1 VNDLLTLGWLPIK
14 ERIEFSIG
22 KLAYQA
28 LRDDKWPSY
37 LSLQVKRVSRVLRS
51 NCDGGLKIEYSNIED
66 SFQSNAARVFNSLPE
81 HLKLMDFKNHK
92 ITLKRIL
99 LDQARERIDK
109 D

>member
-1 VNDLLTLGWLPIK
+1 VIGKFAKVNDVLTLGWLPIK

-37 LSLQVKRVSRVLRS
+37 LSLQVKRVSRVLHS

-66 SFQSNAARVFNSLPE
+66 SFQSNAARVFIYLFIYLFIN
-81 HLKLMDFKNHK
+81 FTTIHK
-92 ITLKRIL
+92 I
-99 LDQARERIDK
+99 E
-109 D
+109 

>member
-1 VNDLLTLGWLPIK
+1 MIGKFAKVNDVLTLGWLPIK

-22 KLAYQA
+22 KLAYHA

-66 SFQSNAARVFNSLPE
+66 SFQSNAARVFIYLFIY
-81 HLKLMDFKNHK
+81 LL
-92 ITLKRIL
+92 TLQPYIK
-99 LDQARERIDK
+99 
-109 D
+109 